1 MVQRPHQPTIYDAVL
16 GGQTPVPV
24 NAAVLGG
31 LSGVKRRLLSPVVGQ
46 RVAALKETLNHGQA
60 GKDLLL
66 WALKDGS
73 WQVRQTAYLLL
84 HEPNQP
90 ILKQREPILRQALQD
105 YNPYQ
110 LFQCLYK
117 HRTVQATAYA
127 VLISSDGQLLIS
139 AGNDRNIKVRS
150 LHTGKLLRTL
160 SGHAGSI
167 YSLAISPQG
176 LLASGSWDR
185 TIKVWDLNTTSQ
197 ANVSSVSPVSPRINP
212 VSRGVGSGLLY
223 TLTGH
228 EAEVNSVAISP
239 DGYTLASASEDCTI
253 KLWNLQSG
261 KLIHTLT
268 GHTDAVKS
276 VAISPDGKILASGS
290 ADFDIKLWSL
300 NTNKPQVISTMTGH
314 DNWVRAIAISPNSQ
328 ILASGSQDKTIKLWH
343 LQTGEL
349 LSTLTGHW
357 GEVNS
362 VSMSADGQTLIS
374 ASRDQTIRLWYLGT
388 GTQIH
393 SLEEHEDGVA
403 AVAISPDGRKLVS
416 SSWDQTIRVWG
427 V

>member
-1 MVQRPHQPTIYDAVL
+1 MAQHPNQPTIYDAVL
-16 GGQTPVPV
+16 GGQTPIPAS
-24 NAAVLGG
+24 AAVLGG

-46 RVAALKETLNHGQA
+46 RVAALKETLNYGEA
-60 GKDLLL
+60 GKDLLI

-84 HEPNQP
+84 HEPNQS
-90 ILKQREPILRQALQD
+90 LKQERLTLKQALQD

-110 LFQCLYK
+110 LFQCLHK
-117 HRTVQATAYA
+117 HPTPQSTAYA
-127 VLISSDGQLLIS
+127 VLISPDGQLLIS

-167 YSLAISPQG
+167 SALAVSSEG

-185 TIKVWDLNTTSQ
+185 TIKVWNLNTSNH
-197 ANVSSVSPVSPRINP
+197 ANVPLPPRISPVSRN
-212 VSRGVGSGLLY
+212 VGSGLLC
-223 TLTGH
+223 TLAGH
-228 EAEVNSVAISP
+228 EAKVNSVAISP
-239 DGYTLASASEDCTI
+239 DGHTLASASEDCTI
-253 KLWNLQSG
+253 KLWNFQTG

-276 VAISPDGKILASGS
+276 VAISPDGKTLASGS
-290 ADFDIKLWSL
+290 ADSDVKLWSL
-300 NTNKPQVISTMTGH
+300 NTNKPQLAFTMTGH
-314 DNWVRAIAISPNSQ
+314 DSWVKATAISPNSQ

-349 LSTLTGHW
+349 LSTLIGHW

-362 VSMSADGQTLIS
+362 VSISADGQTLIS
-374 ASRDQTIRLWYLGT
+374 ASWDETVRLWYLGT

-393 SLEEHEDGVA
+393 SLEEHEGAVV
-403 AVAISPDGRKLVS
+403 AVAISPDGEKIVS
-416 SSWDQTIRVWG
+416 SGQDQTIRVWG
-427 V
+427 VK